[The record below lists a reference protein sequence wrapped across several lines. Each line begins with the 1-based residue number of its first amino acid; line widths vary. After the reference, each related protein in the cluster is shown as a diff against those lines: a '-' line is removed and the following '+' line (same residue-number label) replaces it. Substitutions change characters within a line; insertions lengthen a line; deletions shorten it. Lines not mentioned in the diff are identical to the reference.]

1 MNGTREDRWEAAGR
15 NRQAI
20 ARREKGPNVS
30 ETGHDD
36 ERRGRASSHRQ
47 RAARAGIILLAL
59 ACAVCCTTG
68 LLLLAEGAYE
78 DQRYLLLSQTI
89 AVTDDAGGER
99 DWDALLARNPE
110 LVAWLTV
117 EGTAIDL
124 PVVQPGE
131 DTDADFYLDHDFWG
145 GCSATGC
152 PYLDA
157 RADADGAH
165 LLVYGHHIGLT
176 RQMFSELFQVYEQ
189 DGFNGIGAAVWSTP
203 DGDVTAFTPVFAMSV
218 DKGYEAIQT
227 FSFED
232 DDELHAWLLALGEDA
247 TARAEDWEG
256 LCMDADRVLTLVTC
270 SNVVGG
276 RRERTL
282 VVFVAT

>member
-1 MNGTREDRWEAAGR
+1 M
-15 NRQAI
+15 
-20 ARREKGPNVS
+20 S

-36 ERRGRASSHRQ
+36 EERRRTLPHRQ
-47 RAARAGIILLAL
+47 RAACAGAILLAL

-68 LLLLAEGAYE
+68 LLLLAESTYE

-89 AVTDDAGGER
+89 EVSDDTGDER
-99 DWDALLARNPE
+99 DWDALLSQNPE
-110 LVAWLTV
+110 LIAWLTV
-117 EGTAIDL
+117 EGTSIDL

-131 DTDADFYLDHDFWG
+131 GTDADFYLDHDFWG

-157 RADADGAH
+157 RADADGTH
-165 LLVYGHHIGLT
+165 LLVYGHHIGWT
-176 RQMFSELFQVYEQ
+176 RQMFSELFQAYEQ
-189 DGFNGIGAAVWSTP
+189 DEFDQVGTAAWSTP
-203 DGDVTAFTPVFAMSV
+203 DGNVTAFTPIFAMSV
-218 DKGYEAIQT
+218 DKGYEAVQT

-276 RRERTL
+276 QRERTL
-282 VVFVAT
+282 IVFAAT